1 MAANGGKPPRHASDP
16 VIRAAFA
23 RVLAE
28 LRQQAKMKQAEV
40 AAKSGYEEKYIS
52 LLERRKHTPTLTA
65 VVELAAAMKL
75 SPVDVVRR
83 VCSLLP
89 KFAHLGAKASDSDQ
103 AMQSRKAG

>member
-1 MAANGGKPPRHASDP
+1 MAANGGKPPRHPSDP

-23 RVLAE
+23 RVLVE
-28 LRQQAKMKQAEV
+28 LRQEAKMKQAEV

-75 SPVDVVRR
+75 SPVKVVRR

-89 KFAHLGAKASDSDQ
+89 KFAHLGAKDFDSAPSPDT
-103 AMQSRKAG
+103 KKT